1 MNIETQYILLFM
13 LYAKIVIAIMI
24 LPIIVAFTRLK
35 KLSHPLR
42 IFLLCIITDFLI
54 GLLSQTF
61 IWATGAFK
69 GYFLPLLHKWR
80 LHDTNFISIIN
91 YLSTF
96 FLLGWY
102 YSNVFSSI
110 RIQRIVKFVSAS
122 LFVVAIIEN
131 LYLSDFR
138 DFNSFNATTYAVFCM
153 VLPLI
158 HLWFVFNTITEL
170 SLRKNTYF
178 WIDIGLLVPN
188 VIGLFL
194 HFTGNKL
201 YETDM
206 ILYFKLSIA
215 KYYFVMLAQIIYAVG
230 FYYARYTK
238 YLPEKW

>member
-1 MNIETQYILLFM
+1 M
-13 LYAKIVIAIMI
+13 
-24 LPIIVAFTRLK
+24 
-35 KLSHPLR
+35 
-42 IFLLCIITDFLI
+42 
-54 GLLSQTF
+54 QTF
-61 IWATGAFK
+61 VWATGAFES
-69 GYFLPLLHKWR
+69 YFVPILLKYN
-80 LHDTNFISIIN
+80 LHDTNFISIVEI
-91 YLSTF
+91 LSTF

-102 YSNVFSSI
+102 YSNVFKSI
-110 RIQRIVKFVSAS
+110 LIQKIIKVISAL
-122 LFVVAIIEN
+122 LFVLAIIEN
-131 LYLSDFR
+131 FFLHDFR
-138 DFNSFNATTYAVFCM
+138 EYNSFNATTYAIFCM
-153 VLPLI
+153 VLPLV

-215 KYYFVMLAQIIYAVG
+215 KYYFVMLAQVIYAIG

>member
-1 MNIETQYILLFM
+1 MNIENTYILLFM
-13 LYAKIVIAIMI
+13 FYAKIVTAIMT
-24 LPIIVAFTRLK
+24 LPIILAILHSK
-35 KLSHPLR
+35 KLNFPLSF
-42 IFLLCIITDFLI
+42 FLYYLITDFLI
-54 GLLSQTF
+54 ALLMQTF
-61 IWATGAFK
+61 IWVTGAFK
-69 GYFLPLLHKWR
+69 VYFKPILDQLN

-91 YLSTF
+91 YLTTF
-96 FLLGWY
+96 FFLGWY
-102 YSNVFSSI
+102 YSNVFKSNRI
-110 RIQRIVKFVSAS
+110 RKIVTIISAI
-122 LFVVAIIEN
+122 LFVLAIIEN
-131 LYLSDFR
+131 FYLHDFR
-138 DFNSFNATTYAVFCM
+138 EYNSFNATSCAVFCM
-153 VLPLI
+153 ALPLA

-215 KYYFVMLAQIIYAVG
+215 KYYFVMLAQVIYAIG